1 VLKPK
6 CARGKSFALSAE
18 GYLLPCCW
26 VDPLRKL
33 KPDYDGNMDGMDDL
47 FKEELKIENVDTVE
61 DIIMSTE
68 WLDFF
73 ERLTTG
79 TKIPKICVR
88 YCGDDKDTREEIVY
102 D

>member
-1 VLKPK
+1 ML
-6 CARGKSFALSAE
+6 
-18 GYLLPCCW
+18 
-26 VDPLRKL
+26 
-33 KPDYDGNMDGMDDL
+33 N
-47 FKEELKIENVDTVE
+47 TVE
-61 DIIMSTE
+61 DVIMSTE

-88 YCGDDKDTREEIVY
+88 YCGDDKDTREEVVY

>member
-1 VLKPK
+1 MLH
-6 CARGKSFALSAE
+6 
-18 GYLLPCCW
+18 CCW
-26 VDPLRKL
+26 TDPLRNL
-33 KPDYDGNMDGMDDL
+33 KTYYYGSMDGMDNL

-79 TKIPKICVR
+79 TEIPKICVR
-88 YCGDDKDTREEIVY
+88 YCGDDKDTREEVVY